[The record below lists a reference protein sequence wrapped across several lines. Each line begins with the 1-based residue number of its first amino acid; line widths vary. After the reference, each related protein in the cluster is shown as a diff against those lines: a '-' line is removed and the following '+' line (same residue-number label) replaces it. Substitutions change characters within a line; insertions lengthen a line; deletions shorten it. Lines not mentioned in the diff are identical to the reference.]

1 VRELLRLAWPIAVS
15 MVSYAVMT
23 TVDTLF
29 VGHLGAYALAG
40 VGLAGVTAFML
51 LTFCFGLLRGVK
63 ILASQARGAGRDGSV
78 PPIVGAGL
86 IYAAGMGALAIA
98 AGHMIADLL
107 PRFSGSEAAGAAA
120 SEYLA
125 IRVLAA
131 PMVLAFVALREGS
144 YGLGDTRGPMRAS
157 IAANLANVGLDTLLI
172 YGVGWGVRGAA
183 LASVAATAV
192 ELAVICKVAP
202 RVELADLR
210 RGAAY
215 LKRVFEVGAPTGF
228 QFLIEVG
235 SFMALSLMLSALAE
249 IEMASHQIALQV
261 IHFSFL
267 PAVALGEAAS
277 VMAGQAVG
285 AGRDEL
291 VRPVATRAMWIG
303 AAYTGLCTAVFA
315 LAATPLASA
324 FTGDA
329 EVIAKATA
337 LLYVA
342 AAFQIGDGA
351 NVIAR
356 NVLRGTGDVT
366 FPAVVGVV
374 IAWVITP
381 PATYLLGYVAGLGA
395 LGGWIG
401 LCAEI
406 LVGAVIYWR
415 RLYRGGWLASARRSR
430 ESLALE
436 AA

>member
-235 SFMALSLMLSALAE
+235 SFMAL
-249 IEMASHQIALQV
+249 
-261 IHFSFL
+261 
-267 PAVALGEAAS
+267 
-277 VMAGQAVG
+277 
-285 AGRDEL
+285 
-291 VRPVATRAMWIG
+291 
-303 AAYTGLCTAVFA
+303 
-315 LAATPLASA
+315 
-324 FTGDA
+324 
-329 EVIAKATA
+329 
-337 LLYVA
+337 
-342 AAFQIGDGA
+342 
-351 NVIAR
+351 
-356 NVLRGTGDVT
+356 
-366 FPAVVGVV
+366 
-374 IAWVITP
+374 
-381 PATYLLGYVAGLGA
+381 
-395 LGGWIG
+395 
-401 LCAEI
+401 
-406 LVGAVIYWR
+406 
-415 RLYRGGWLASARRSR
+415 
-430 ESLALE
+430 
-436 AA
+436 